1 MKECLVVLLSEVRFG
16 FSGVGL
22 GSGFFF
28 FFCRSGS
35 DDNIMQKFPNFSFFF
50 LWEFCRHTLHRSP
63 LEADEG

>member
-1 MKECLVVLLSEVRFG
+1 MLVRLSEVRFG

-22 GSGFFF
+22 GSGFLVVVGG

-35 DDNIMQKFPNFSFFF
+35 EDNIMRKLFFFFLF